1 MKVSRIFDLNNQVGG
16 NGVYEDVVGQTG
28 FLEVI
33 KRSALPTLSLR
44 RSFNLQGNVQQTI
57 QSLSLEF

>member
-33 KRSALPTLSLR
+33 KRSALATLSLR